1 MKISADLKVG
11 FFAAVTLAFF
21 ISFILYFNLAKVR
34 LGKFNSYNITFRD
47 LTGLTGQ
54 DDVKMAGFKIGF
66 IESVHLQNGG
76 TSVAV
81 KVCLNSDIILRQN
94 AQAEIRQDGL
104 LGAKYLDINPGDQTL
119 PVLKSGDILP
129 MQGRSS
135 ASVED
140 IIHRFRNVAENIEE
154 LTKNLKHNFGAEQ
167 QILINETFKNI
178 HASSVKIAAFSDCL
192 IQNQEN
198 LNKIMVDAKSFTESL
213 VPLADNLQKVS
224 VKLDDQVLPAFQDSM
239 EKISHVFDRDF
250 GSVADR
256 LNEIIGNI
264 NHIAIKIDKGQGL
277 FGQFINDPKMYG
289 DLAFSISKI
298 REFLDTKDKKKLFK
312 ISLW

>member
-104 LGAKYLDINPGDQTL
+104 LGAKYLDINPGNQAL
-119 PVLKSGDILP
+119 PVLKSGDMLP
-129 MQGRSS
+129 IQGRSS

-140 IIHRFRNVAENIEE
+140 IIHRFRNVAENIED

>member
-66 IESVHLQNGG
+66 IEKVQLQNGG
-76 TSVAV
+76 TSVSV
-81 KVCLNSDIILRQN
+81 RVCLNSDILVRQN

-119 PVLKSGDILP
+119 PVLKSGDTLP
-129 MQGRSS
+129 IHGRSS

-178 HASSVKIAAFSDCL
+178 HASSVKIAEFSDCL
-192 IQNQEN
+192 VQNQEN
-198 LNKIMVDAKSFTESL
+198 LNKIMVDAKSFTERL
-213 VPLADNLQKVS
+213 LPLADILQKMS
-224 VKLDDQVLPAFQDSM
+224 VKLDDQVLPAFQESM

-264 NHIAIKIDKGQGL
+264 NKIAIKINTGQGL
-277 FGQFINDPKMYG
+277 FGQFINDPKMYS
-289 DLAFSISKI
+289 DLAFSFAKI
-298 REFLDTKDKKKLFK
+298 KEFLDTKDKKKLFK